1 MMTKC
6 SLIDWQ
12 AENLRLS
19 AFVVNAIDPTKRHFW
34 ESLIGTP
41 PNEIRHRPQQ
51 QLVIEEGPFL
61 NGRLCVE
68 VANSR
73 VDWRLLPDL
82 SNPPRDLPTVGSY
95 DVLEHGFREL
105 MQRWLADCPPVHR
118 LAYGGVLLLPA
129 ESLPGALRRL
139 DELLPTV
146 HVDPEITQDF
156 MYRINKRR
164 DSRSGIEDL
173 KINRLST
180 WAAMQVI
187 ETQIHVSEGDQGTL
201 NVTQLPNS
209 RGLCRLEFD
218 INTIPEFDQELDEDK
233 VLDIFNEL
241 VDIGNEIATE
251 GDVT

>member
-1 MMTKC
+1 MAKC
-6 SLIDWQ
+6 SLSDWQ

-19 AFVVNAIDPTKRHFW
+19 AFVVNIIDPTKRHFW
-34 ESLIGTP
+34 EPLIGTP

-51 QLVIEEGPFL
+51 QLILEEGPFL

-68 VANSR
+68 VANNR

-82 SNPPRDLPTVGSY
+82 NNPPLDLPTIGSY
-95 DVLEHGFREL
+95 DVLESGFREL

-129 ESLPGALRRL
+129 ESLPDALRRL

-146 HVDPEITQDF
+146 RVEPEVAQDF

-164 DSRSGIEDL
+164 DSRSGIEGL

-180 WAAMQVI
+180 WAAVQVI
-187 ETQIHVSEGDQGTL
+187 ETRIHVSEGDQGPL
-201 NVTQLPNS
+201 NVTHLPNS
-209 RGLCRLEFD
+209 RGLCRLEID
-218 INTIPEFDQELDEDK
+218 INTIPEFNQRFDK
-233 VLDIFNEL
+233 NMALDIFNEL

>member
-1 MMTKC
+1 MAKC
-6 SLIDWQ
+6 SLSDWQ

-19 AFVVNAIDPTKRHFW
+19 AFVVNIIDPTKRHFW
-34 ESLIGTP
+34 EPLIGTP
-41 PNEIRHRPQQ
+41 PNEIRHRPQR
-51 QLVIEEGPFL
+51 QLVMEEGPLL

-68 VANSR
+68 VANNR

-82 SNPPRDLPTVGSY
+82 NNPPRDLPTVGSY
-95 DVLEHGFREL
+95 DVLESGFREL

-129 ESLPGALRRL
+129 ENLQDALRRL
-139 DELLPTV
+139 NELLPTV
-146 HVDPEITQDF
+146 RVEPEVTQDF

-164 DSRSGIEDL
+164 DSRSGIEGL

-180 WAAMQVI
+180 WAAVQVI
-187 ETQIHVSEGDQGTL
+187 ETRIHVSEDGQGTL
-201 NVTQLPNS
+201 DMKQLPNS
-209 RGLCRLEFD
+209 RGLCRLEID
-218 INTIPEFDQELDEDK
+218 INTIPEFNQEFDK
-233 VLDIFNEL
+233 DIVLDIFNEL

>member
-1 MMTKC
+1 MSKC
-6 SLIDWQ
+6 RLSDWQ

-19 AFVVNAIDPTKRHFW
+19 AFVVNAIDPTKGNFW

-41 PNEIRHRPQQ
+41 PNEIRRRPQQ
-51 QLVIEEGPFL
+51 QLVMEEGPFL
-61 NGRLCVE
+61 SGRLCVE
-68 VANSR
+68 VTNNR
-73 VDWRLLPDL
+73 IDWRLLPDL
-82 SNPPRDLPTVGSY
+82 NNPPRDLPMVGSY
-95 DVLEHGFREL
+95 DVLESGFREL
-105 MQRWLADCPPVHR
+105 MQRWLGDCPPVHR

-129 ESLPGALRRL
+129 ESLPDALRRL

-146 HVDPEITQDF
+146 RVEPEVTQDF

-164 DSRSGIEDL
+164 DSRSGIEGL

-180 WAAMQVI
+180 WTAVQVI
-187 ETQIHVSEGDQGTL
+187 ETRIHVSEGDQGTL

-209 RGLCRLEFD
+209 RGLCRLEID
-218 INTIPEFDQELDEDK
+218 INTIPEFNQEFYKDM

-241 VDIGNEIATE
+241 VDIGNETATE